1 MFFRS
6 RKQSRKLGS
15 RKKLAIPP
23 VERSRDGF
31 GELAAVVIVKDEGAY
46 IEEWLEF
53 HRLMGCGH
61 IYVYD
66 NGSRDDTL
74 EILGRY
80 ARAGFVTLTH
90 WPRFD
95 LDTGPQVYAYAH
107 ALCTYGPQWRWMTF
121 LDADEFLYPAVAET
135 LTDALRRYEDI
146 PAIAIPWRMFGFS
159 GHATRPGGTVIGN
172 YVMRAPFPPPLD
184 EDELLKVKCIV
195 DPTCVSRV
203 VGVHM
208 FDMKTG
214 ARSACNERKE
224 RVDYKSYK
232 DRNLIAD
239 EVFRLNHYFTRSK
252 EDFQRKVT
260 KGSAARPATESDG
273 VPGDLAAERRV
284 RFSEMIER
292 NPVEDRTIQRFLR
305 PLERALAAARS

>member
-1 MFFRS
+1 MIFRS

-23 VERSRDGF
+23 IERSQQGV
-31 GELAAVVIVKDEGAY
+31 GELAAVVIVKDEGVY

-61 IYVYD
+61 FYVYD

-80 ARAGFVTLTH
+80 ARQGLVTLTP

-95 LDTGPQVYAYAH
+95 RDTGPQIYAYAH

-121 LDADEFLYPAVAET
+121 LDADEFLYPVAADS
-135 LTDALRRYEDI
+135 LTEALRDYDDV
-146 PAIAIPWRMFGFS
+146 PAIAVPWRMFGFS
-159 GHATRPGGTVIGN
+159 GHETRPAGTVIEN
-172 YVMRAPFPPPLD
+172 YVMRAPFPPPPE

-208 FDMKTG
+208 FDLNTG
-214 ARSACNERKE
+214 ARSAFNERKE
-224 RVDYKSYK
+224 GVDYKTYK
-232 DRNLIAD
+232 DRKLIAD
-239 EVFRLNHYFTRSK
+239 DVFRLNHYFTRSK
-252 EDFQRKVT
+252 EDFQRKVV
-260 KGSAARPATESDG
+260 KGSAARPTTEGDG

-284 RFSEMIER
+284 KFSEMIER
-292 NPVEDRTIQRFLR
+292 NPIEDRAIQRFVP
-305 PLERALAAARS
+305 PLERALAVARS